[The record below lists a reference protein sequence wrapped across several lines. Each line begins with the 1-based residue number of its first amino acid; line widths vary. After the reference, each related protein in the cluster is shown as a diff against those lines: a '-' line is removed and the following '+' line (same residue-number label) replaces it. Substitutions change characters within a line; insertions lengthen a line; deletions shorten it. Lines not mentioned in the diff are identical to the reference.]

1 MANKPLLEVAK
12 EVWENRANGRID
24 GMSDSKGGRVWLD
37 GEFQLDELEALCVV
51 LRAHA
56 GEHASGLKE
65 YIQHWY
71 PAQPAY
77 SAEPRPVF
85 IEETRQTV
93 VVVPIVFQTVSF
105 SYYSEEQ
112 CYMCFDSIWLPPSD
126 EVASAI
132 LAAAAM
138 QFSHMFHCVEVTS
151 DDDQG
156 YCQIAIRP
164 LHGDNLLDR
173 LQMAEMEVNDES

>member
-1 MANKPLLEVAK
+1 MANRPLLEIAK
-12 EVWENRANGRID
+12 ELWENRSNGRCD
-24 GMSDSKGGRVWLD
+24 GMSDGKGGRVWLD
-37 GEFQLDELEALCVV
+37 GE
-51 LRAHA
+51 R
-56 GEHASGLKE
+56 ASGLKE
-65 YIQHWY
+65 HIQQWY
-71 PAQPAY
+71 PAEPSY
-77 SAEPRPVF
+77 SKEPRVVL

-105 SYYSEEQ
+105 NYYSEEQ

-126 EVASAI
+126 EVAKAI
-132 LAAAAM
+132 LAAADM
-138 QFSHMFHCVEVTS
+138 QFSHMFRCVEVTS

-164 LHGDNLLDR
+164 LHGDNLLER